1 MTKKPE
7 IGGTLLKLLYKT
19 QLPAAAPSCHA
30 STLCL
35 VPGEKGEPDRMLAAW
50 FAGTRESADD
60 VEIWLSSSAQGPDGT
75 FSAWSEPARMSA
87 PTEDACWNPVLWAE
101 GRNVTLFFKRAKK
114 ITLWKT
120 FVRRSEDGGKTFG
133 PEAELVPGD
142 ESGGRGPVKDKPVRL
157 SDGTLLAGA
166 SWESPDGKIWRAFF
180 DRSED
185 GGRTFART
193 EFLTPEDGKRVRLIQ
208 PSVWEDRDGVHAL
221 LRSDSGHIW
230 RADSEDCGKTW
241 SPAKETDMPNNN
253 SGLDAVC
260 LPDGRLVLACNPVG
274 SDWGA
279 RTPLSLFV
287 SESGGQT
294 WKRELDLAAGPGE
307 YSYPAVISAGDRI
320 YCTFTWQR
328 KRICFC
334 EVEI

>member
-1 MTKKPE
+1 MKFDHRF
-7 IGGTLLKLLYKT
+7 TL
-19 QLPAAAPSCHA
+19 AEAG
-30 STLCL
+30 
-35 VPGEKGEPDRMLAAW
+35 PGFR
-50 FAGTRESADD
+50 
-60 VEIWLSSSAQGPDGT
+60 VY
-75 FSAWSEPARMSA
+75 
-87 PTEDACWNPVLWAE
+87 
-101 GRNVTLFFKRAKK
+101 
-114 ITLWKT
+114 
-120 FVRRSEDGGKTFG
+120 
-133 PEAELVPGD
+133 EA
-142 ESGGRGPVKDKPVRL
+142 
-157 SDGTLLAGA
+157 
-166 SWESPDGKIWRAFF
+166 
-180 DRSED
+180 
-185 GGRTFART
+185 
-193 EFLTPEDGKRVRLIQ
+193 DGKRVRLIQ

-230 RADSEDCGKTW
+230 RADSDDCGKTW

-260 LPDGRLVLACNPVG
+260 LPDNRLVLACNPVG

-328 KRICFC
+328 KRPIYTREC
-334 EVEI
+334 VA